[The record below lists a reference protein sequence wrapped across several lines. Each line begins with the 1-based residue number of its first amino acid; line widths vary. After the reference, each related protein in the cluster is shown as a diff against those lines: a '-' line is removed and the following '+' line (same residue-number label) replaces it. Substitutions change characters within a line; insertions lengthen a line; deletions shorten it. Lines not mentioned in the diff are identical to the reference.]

1 MTKNQFQYD
10 KNGQMYQYLVL
21 AEHYPLEKIQKVIHQ
36 AFSPK
41 EIHEFPYRLNYL
53 LKDDCIECTVVADY
67 IPIHTFQVDNQLE
80 CKSIALEWL
89 LDYVNSD

>member
-36 AFSPK
+36 AFSVK
-41 EIHEFPYRLNYL
+41 EIHKFPILS
-53 LKDDCIECTVVADY
+53 V
-67 IPIHTFQVDNQLE
+67 
-80 CKSIALEWL
+80 SILT
-89 LDYVNSD
+89 